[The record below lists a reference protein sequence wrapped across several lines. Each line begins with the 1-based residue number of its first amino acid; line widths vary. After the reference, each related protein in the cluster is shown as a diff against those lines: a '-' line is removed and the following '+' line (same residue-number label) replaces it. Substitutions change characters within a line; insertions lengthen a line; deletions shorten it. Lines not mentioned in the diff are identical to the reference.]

1 MAGER
6 DRPDVARRRAQ
17 WTKYQGRVE
26 PERLVFIDETWTKTN
41 MAPLRGW
48 APRGKRLVAKV
59 PHRRWKTTTFVAA
72 LRLDRI
78 AAPWLLEGPIDGES
92 FRTYVARVLVPTLR
106 NGDIV
111 IMDNL
116 GSHKGKAV
124 RDLIRS
130 AGAKL
135 FFLPK
140 YSPDLNPI
148 EQVFAKLKHLLRKAA
163 ARTVETVCAAIGEIL
178 GAFTPQECA
187 NYFSIDVITR
197 ASRPLSPAAEDFIVF
212 LGAEF
217 CRTKEMALLGSVVL
231 PE

>member
-1 MAGER
+1 M
-6 DRPDVARRRAQ
+6 ARRRAQ
-17 WTKYQGRVE
+17 WTKYQDRVE

-48 APRGKRLVAKV
+48 APCGKRLVAKV

-78 AAPWLLEGPIDGES
+78 DAPWLLEGPIDGES
-92 FRTYVARVLVPTLR
+92 FRIYVERVLVPTLR
-106 NGDIV
+106 EGDIV

-163 ARTVETVCAAIGEIL
+163 ARTIETTYAAIGEIL
-178 GAFTPQECA
+178 GAFAPQECA
-187 NYFSIDVITR
+187 NYFRNSGYLT
-197 ASRPLSPAAEDFIVF
+197 
-212 LGAEF
+212 
-217 CRTKEMALLGSVVL
+217 
-231 PE
+231 